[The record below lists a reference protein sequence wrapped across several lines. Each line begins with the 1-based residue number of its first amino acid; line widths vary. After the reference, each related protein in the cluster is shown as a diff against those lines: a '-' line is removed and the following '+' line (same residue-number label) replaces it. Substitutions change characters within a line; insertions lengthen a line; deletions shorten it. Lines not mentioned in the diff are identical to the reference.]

1 METFKEQQQLDEA
14 IDIKKALKKVKG
26 LSDKQMNFISRLPMP
41 VLTSIVNQLSTVV
54 AHNDL
59 EEAPL
64 VMNDMDMV
72 KTILSKIE
80 NDIGNLNIKKQLEKA
95 WPKIQLLAKMAGY
108 KVTKSAQTKGRMFR
122 SDIKK

>member
-1 METFKEQQQLDEA
+1 
-14 IDIKKALKKVKG
+14 
-26 LSDKQMNFISRLPMP
+26 MNFISRLPMP

>member
-1 METFKEQQQLDEA
+1 MKTFKEQQQFDEA

-26 LSDKQMNFISRLPMP
+26 LSDKQMNLISRLPMP
-41 VLTSIVNQLSTVV
+41 VLTSIVNQLSTIV

-72 KTILSKIE
+72 KSILTKIE
-80 NDIGNLNIKKQLEKA
+80 KDIGSLNVKKQLEKA

-108 KVTKSAQTKGRMFR
+108 KVTKSAQTKGRIFR

>member
-1 METFKEQQQLDEA
+1 METFKEQQQLYEA